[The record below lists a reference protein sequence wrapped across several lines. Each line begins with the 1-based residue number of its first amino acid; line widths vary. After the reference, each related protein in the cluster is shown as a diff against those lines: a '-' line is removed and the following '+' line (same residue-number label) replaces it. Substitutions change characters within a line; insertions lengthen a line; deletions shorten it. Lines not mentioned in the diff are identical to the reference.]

1 MDFTLDKKHEM
12 ARGLFREFA
21 ETEVK
26 PLAQE
31 TDETETVFP
40 AETVAKMA
48 KYGFMGIPVPKEYG
62 GQGCDPLT
70 YVMCVEELSKVCGT
84 TGVIV
89 SAHTSLCIDPIM
101 TFGTEEQ
108 KQKYVPDHL
117 LQARRS
123 VLSVLQSLVQVQM
136 HREQTKAV
144 LDGDEWVHKR
154 IQVLH
159 HKR

>member
-1 MDFTLDKKHEM
+1 MDFTLDQKHEM
-12 ARGLFREFA
+12 ARDLFKQFA

-31 TDETETVFP
+31 TDETEVFP
-40 AETVAKMA
+40 AETVEKMG

-108 KQKYVPDHL
+108 KKNLSLRKLMRQKLFLRRQLIKWVNSDSLEFQFQRSTADRDVTFL
-117 LQARRS
+117 LTFS
-123 VLSVLQSLVQVQM
+123 V
-136 HREQTKAV
+136 
-144 LDGDEWVHKR
+144 
-154 IQVLH
+154 
-159 HKR
+159 

>member
-1 MDFTLDKKHEM
+1 MDFTLDQKHEM
-12 ARGLFREFA
+12 ARDLFKQFA

-31 TDETETVFP
+31 TDETEVFP
-40 AETVAKMA
+40 AETVAKMG

-108 KQKYVPDHL
+108 KKNMFLTL
-117 LQARRS
+117 LQVRRS
-123 VLSVLQSLVQVQM
+123 VLSVLLSRALVQM
-136 HREQTKAV
+136 HRDVRQ
-144 LDGDEWVHKR
+144 R
-154 IQVLH
+154 PF
-159 HKR
+159 

>member
-12 ARGLFREFA
+12 ARGLFRDFA

-31 TDETETVFP
+31 TDETEQFP

-70 YVMCVEELSKVCGT
+70 YVTCVEELSKF
-84 TGVIV
+84 
-89 SAHTSLCIDPIM
+89 AQLP
-101 TFGTEEQ
+101 
-108 KQKYVPDHL
+108 
-117 LQARRS
+117 
-123 VLSVLQSLVQVQM
+123 VLSYLHILPFVSIQS
-136 HREQTKAV
+136 
-144 LDGDEWVHKR
+144 
-154 IQVLH
+154 
-159 HKR
+159 